1 MAEGGAD
8 GEVAHPRQ
16 LPQEQVAGEPRRFP
30 PNAVQIIRTM
40 QATHV
45 SLSQMADQKASI
57 LMGATFVIF
66 TITIGQ
72 SRGGA
77 GAPLPLLILGGCAFF
92 AAVLAVLAI
101 IPATR
106 TAAAPPRPNLLFF
119 GSFRHLA
126 EEEYIERVMD
136 MLATDESAY
145 RAMARDIYQ
154 NGMVLDRKK
163 YRLLGLAYRVFL
175 VGLTASF
182 LAFVAQYALHTGGH
196 PVAAAQGK
204 PPA

>member
-1 MAEGGAD
+1 MAESKAD
-8 GEVAHPRQ
+8 GVAARPDLMPEAPSVDQ
-16 LPQEQVAGEPRRFP
+16 SRRFP

-40 QATHV
+40 QSTHV

-72 SRGGA
+72 GRGGA

-106 TAAAPPRPNLLFF
+106 AAAAPPRLNLLFF
-119 GSFRHLA
+119 GSFRHLP
-126 EEEYIERVMD
+126 EEEYVERVMD

-154 NGMVLDRKK
+154 NGMILDRKK

-182 LAFVAQYALHTGGH
+182 LAFVAQYALHAGGQ
-196 PVAAAQGK
+196 PV
-204 PPA
+204 PATHMKSPV